1 MELISGFFF
10 VVIIGI
16 ISYVF
21 SKKEVTLKENNE
33 ITEVNHKELER
44 RKKIVEQVD
53 NFLSGALYLDHMGN
67 WNKEKVY
74 KYIFNEN
81 KLYEFHDFMTDDNQK
96 IGIDDSWL
104 CFKKMSYKR
113 NQNNISIIESK
124 IN

>member
-21 SKKEVTLKENNE
+21 SKKEVNLKENNE
-33 ITEVNHKELER
+33 LTEVNHKELER

-53 NFLSGALYLDHMGN
+53 NFLQGALFLEHVGN

-81 KLYEFHDFMTDDNQK
+81 KLYEFYDFMTEDNQK

-104 CFKKMSYKR
+104 CFKKMAYKR
-113 NQNNISIIESK
+113 NEKNISIIQTK
-124 IN
+124 MN

>member
-21 SKKEVTLKENNE
+21 SKKEVNLKENNE
-33 ITEVNHKELER
+33 LTEVNHKELER

-53 NFLSGALYLDHMGN
+53 NFLQGALFLEHVGN

-81 KLYEFHDFMTDDNQK
+81 KLYEFYDFMTEDNQK

-104 CFKKMSYKR
+104 CFKKMAYKR
-113 NQNNISIIESK
+113 NEKNISIIQTK

>member
-33 ITEVNHKELER
+33 ITEINHKELER

-53 NFLSGALYLDHMGN
+53 NFLSSALYLEHMGN

-104 CFKKMSYKR
+104 CFKKMAYKR
-113 NQNNISIIESK
+113 NENNISIIK
-124 IN
+124 TNIN